1 MNNEMKGER
10 YWIDKTAEA
19 WSDWIVELNWN
30 YYVTFNFNIWK
41 HKNNQDKQ
49 VYENG
54 NFTNKTYRP
63 WDKHF
68 SRSNLILLQSAL
80 KTGKIVNN
88 EYWMNDNKK
97 AWTADQ
103 KIEHAKAKL
112 RLFNTKLNQA
122 IFGKNF
128 YKKPIGKQ
136 EQILFILFPEK
147 ISSNLHYHGVA
158 KVFNTNFFQD
168 KEARFMDEAEYIWTS
183 VWNKTI
189 QLDTGERKE
198 VTEAIVPGGQLW
210 IEKLESKDDLRRI
223 ADYSTKEMKRYGN
236 EKGVF
241 ITNDW
246 TSTTH

>member
-1 MNNEMKGER
+1 MIDELRGEKWWR
-10 YWIDKTAEA
+10 DKTAEA
-19 WSDWIVELNWN
+19 WSDMIVEQNWK

-41 HKNNQDKQ
+41 HKANNKQ

-54 NFTNKTYRP
+54 KFTGGTSYRS
-63 WDKHF
+63 WDEQF
-68 SRSNLILLQSAL
+68 SRSNLILLQLAL
-80 KTGKIVNN
+80 KTGKIVNE
-88 EYWMNDNKK
+88 EYWMNENKK
-97 AWTADQ
+97 SWTNTQ

-122 IFGKNF
+122 LFGKNF
-128 YKKPIGKQ
+128 YKKALGKQ

-158 KVFNTNFFQD
+158 KVSNSDFYKD
-168 KEARFMDEAEYIWTS
+168 KEKRFNEEAQHTWTNS
-183 VWNKTI
+183 WKKTI

-210 IEKLESKDDLRRI
+210 IERLKSKDDLKRI

-236 EKGVF
+236 EEGVF
-241 ITNDW
+241 ITKDW